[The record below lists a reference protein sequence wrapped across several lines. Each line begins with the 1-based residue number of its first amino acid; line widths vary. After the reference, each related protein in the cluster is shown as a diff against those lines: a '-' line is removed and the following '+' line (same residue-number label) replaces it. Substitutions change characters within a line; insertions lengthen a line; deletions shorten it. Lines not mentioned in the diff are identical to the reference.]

1 MTPIDDGKF
10 DCVIQSCDVREYQAL
25 KQPEELRPSPM
36 ICPDGKRL
44 LRTLSPRVS
53 RSVFKMEAGLEKP
66 RTHTSLKRLPSGA
79 FLA

>member
-10 DCVIQSCDVREYQAL
+10 DCVIQSCDVRENQAL
-25 KQPEELRPSPM
+25 KQPEKLRPSPM

-66 RTHTSLKRLPSGA
+66 RTHSTLKRLPSGA